1 MKFLILRTNC
11 SLFDIEIIKDSQKN
25 KVFESQEEIGLWIF
39 ENNFNETDFTIIPF
53 DESFFDLKTILNEHI
68 SKI

>member
-1 MKFLILRTNC
+1 MKFIILRTNC

-25 KVFESQEEIGLWIF
+25 KVFESQDEIDLWIF
-39 ENNFNETDFTIIPF
+39 ENNFNENDFTIIPF
-53 DESFFDLKTILNEHI
+53 DESFFDLKTILTDHI

>member
-11 SLFDIEIIKDSQKN
+11 SLFDIEIIKDLQKN

-53 DESFFDLKTILNEHI
+53 DESFFDLKTILNEHK

>member
-1 MKFLILRTNC
+1 MKFLLLRTNC

-39 ENNFNETDFTIIPF
+39 ENNFNENDFTIIPF
-53 DESFFDLKTILNEHI
+53 EESFFDLKSILNEHI